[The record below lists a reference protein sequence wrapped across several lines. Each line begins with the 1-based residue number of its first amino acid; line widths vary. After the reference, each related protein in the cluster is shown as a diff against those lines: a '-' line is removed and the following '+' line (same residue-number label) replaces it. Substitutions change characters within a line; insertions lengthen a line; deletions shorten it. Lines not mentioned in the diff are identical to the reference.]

1 LPLRAGPPGTAH
13 RHSSGT
19 SVASSDRLLS
29 LPRGPCIRNVTQ
41 EDPRPGVEFLSLIKT
56 VTVISDDA
64 RACIAGSGE
73 GRHRNTQQELQ
84 PERCLADSG
93 YTYHKSRP
101 GIRPLPSLSRP
112 AIPVEIR
119 VLRSNGVGTSK
130 GSSALMTPPPFARQ
144 SRRGPSPGRHPKS
157 AGAASG
163 NYSLAYLNSGKR
175 TANRARTAADATSV
189 LPRNHRSRP

>member
-41 EDPRPGVEFLSLIKT
+41 EDPRPGVEFLSLIKPSPSFSRMPGPASPE
-56 VTVISDDA
+56 VA
-64 RACIAGSGE
+64 RAGTEIP
-73 GRHRNTQQELQ
+73 QQELQ

-130 GSSALMTPPPFARQ
+130 GSSALMTPSPFARQ

>member
-1 LPLRAGPPGTAH
+1 MARNRLLVPRLRSLYPKCDTGRSAPGRGVSILDKNRHRHFRRCPGLHRRKWARAGTEIP
-13 RHSSGT
+13 
-19 SVASSDRLLS
+19 
-29 LPRGPCIRNVTQ
+29 
-41 EDPRPGVEFLSLIKT
+41 
-56 VTVISDDA
+56 
-64 RACIAGSGE
+64 
-73 GRHRNTQQELQ
+73 QQELQ

-130 GSSALMTPPPFARQ
+130 GSSALMTPPPFACQ